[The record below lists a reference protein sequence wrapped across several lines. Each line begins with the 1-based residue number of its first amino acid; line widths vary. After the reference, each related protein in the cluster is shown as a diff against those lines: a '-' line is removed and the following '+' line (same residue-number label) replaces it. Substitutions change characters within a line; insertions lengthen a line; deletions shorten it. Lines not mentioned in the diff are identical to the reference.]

1 MPKILDSWQDWECPE
16 CHKTDQTRPL
26 PGNASRMHRCPVL
39 KGIVAPLVRKG
50 VRSRLVAVVREDYV
64 GNEVVTLN
72 SDKKPIMAVRVERDS
87 GFDVAVF
94 APVARLAAQV

>member
-1 MPKILDSWQDWECPE
+1 MTKILDSWQDWECPE

-26 PGNASRMHRCPVL
+26 PANASRMHICPKL

-50 VRSRLVAVVREDYV
+50 VKSRLVAVVREDYV
-64 GNEVVTLN
+64 GTDMVT
-72 SDKKPIMAVRVERDS
+72 SDEDNKPIMAVRTERDS